1 MLNLKAV
8 PAFRFLLS
16 LISGILISE
25 VIKVS
30 TTLFFSIFLVVL
42 LVSFYAI
49 LKPKFKLIRHFVSL
63 LFFLIGFFVQ
73 KINKQNEDPNHIL
86 NQKNIEAYLVNINS
100 QTETKPKTYK
110 CIAEILAFKKEGKW
124 LKSKGKTLLYFNK
137 NTNVYPEFG
146 QIYLIKGA
154 PRVIDPPKNPV
165 EFNYKK
171 FQARKNIYTH
181 QFLKTDDFIYTG
193 KQNFKPLFAFANRLN
208 LYTHA
213 VFKSALDNQK
223 QIGVADAL
231 VAGMK
236 SDLDYELRQAY
247 TDAGAIHVLAVSGM
261 HVGILFWII
270 GLIFGL
276 FMDKKRAYFHILVIA
291 VLWIYALYSGL
302 SPSVCR
308 ATLMF
313 TLFQIGSALNRDYN
327 PINTLG
333 LSALIL
339 LIINPNWFY
348 DVGFQLSYLAVL
360 GILLVYPPLK
370 KIFEIQNIVIRWL
383 WEVTAVSFAAQLFT
397 FPLSIFYFHQFP
409 NHFLIANP
417 GVAAIS
423 FGILPL
429 GLLLL
434 LVNPIPIFGP
444 LVAFLFKLSIIVLN
458 KFVEIIQLLPFS
470 VTRGLEISFL
480 TLILLQTLVFLS
492 FAFFSKKEIK
502 YLKLITLVIII
513 LTFTK
518 ITKVNNQNKQ
528 KELTFHFIPSGIGV
542 TVLQGRNALF
552 ISSDTLINNS
562 TIYQYH
568 LKNYHD
574 HAGVKNYYTRSIKN
588 NTFLQIS
595 NSNLKIHWL
604 ISKPSKTIPIDLDY
618 LLCSNNALKDLELLQ
633 NFEGMLVLDGSNK
646 KWIIDKLKMEAKAK
660 NIKLL
665 TLYDSGSKTF
675 KF

>member
-1 MLNLKAV
+1 MLNLKAI
-8 PAFRFLLS
+8 PAFRFLLF
-16 LISGILISE
+16 LIYGILISDA
-25 VIKVS
+25 ITVS
-30 TTLFFSIFLVVL
+30 TIVFFSIFLGVL
-42 LVSFYAI
+42 IVSFYAI
-49 LKPKFKLIRHFVSL
+49 LKPKFKLIRHFASI

-73 KINKQNEDPNHIL
+73 KINKQNADPNHIL
-86 NQKNIEAYLVNINS
+86 NQKKIEAYLVNINS

-110 CIAEILAFKKEGKW
+110 CIAEVLAFKKEGKW
-124 LKSKGKTLLYFNK
+124 LKSKGQTLLYFNK

-146 QIYLIKGA
+146 QIFLIKGA
-154 PRVIDPPKNPV
+154 PRAIEPPKNR
-165 EFNYKK
+165 FDFDYKK

-181 QFLKTDDFIYTG
+181 QFLKIGDFVFTG
-193 KQNFKPLFAFANRLN
+193 KQNFHPIFAFANRLN
-208 LYTHA
+208 LYTHN
-213 VFKSALDNQK
+213 VYKSVLDDQK

-236 SDLDYELRQAY
+236 SDLDYDLRQAY

-270 GLIFGL
+270 GLILGL
-276 FMDKKRAYFHILVIA
+276 FMDKKDVYFHIIVIA
-291 VLWIYALYSGL
+291 LLWIYALYSGL

-313 TLFQIGSALNRDYN
+313 TLFQIGSAINRDHN

-360 GILLVYPPLK
+360 GILIVYPPLK
-370 KIFEIQNIVIRWL
+370 KLFEIQNIVIRWL
-383 WEVTAVSFAAQLFT
+383 WEITAVSFAAQLFT

-409 NHFLIANP
+409 NYFLLANP

-434 LVNPIPIFGP
+434 FLNSVPIVGSLI
-444 LVAFLFKLSIIVLN
+444 AYLFKLSIIALN
-458 KFVEIIQLLPFS
+458 KFVEIFQFLPFS
-470 VTRGLEISFL
+470 VTRSIEISFL
-480 TLILLQTLVFLS
+480 TLILLQIIVFLS
-492 FAFFSKKEIK
+492 FAFFSMKEIK
-502 YLKLITLVIII
+502 YLKLITLLILI
-513 LTFTK
+513 LTILK
-518 ITKVNNQNKQ
+518 INKLFNQNKE
-528 KELTFHFIPSGIGV
+528 KELTFHFIPNGIGV

-562 TIYQYH
+562 MIYQYH

-574 HAGVKNYYTRSIKN
+574 HAGVKKYTSHAIKN
-588 NTFLQIS
+588 NSFLQIH
-595 NSNLKIHWL
+595 NSNLSIHWL
-604 ISKPSKTIPIDLDY
+604 VSKPSKIIPIDLDY
-618 LLCSNNALKDLELLQ
+618 LLCSNNALKDLDLLQ
-633 NFEGMLVLDGSNK
+633 NFNGTLVLDGSNK
-646 KWIIDKLKMEAKAK
+646 KWVIDKLKIQAKEK
-660 NIKLL
+660 NIKLFA
-665 TLYDSGSKTF
+665 LYDSGSKSF